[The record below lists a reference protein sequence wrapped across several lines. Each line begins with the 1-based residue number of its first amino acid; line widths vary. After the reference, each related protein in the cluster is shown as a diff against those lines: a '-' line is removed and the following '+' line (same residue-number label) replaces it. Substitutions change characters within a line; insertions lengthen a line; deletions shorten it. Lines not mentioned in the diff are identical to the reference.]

1 MQEGPDIA
9 AGRPVAGSVLPVVHI
24 IEDDEGL
31 RAALARL
38 LRAAGIASQ
47 IYPSARAFF
56 SQPWSDA
63 PGCLLID
70 VKLPDLDGLAFHEE
84 LKRHQVMLPA
94 IMMTGFGDIR
104 MSVRAMKAGAVD
116 FLAKPFPEQE
126 LLDAIANAL
135 ARDAERRALEEPVR
149 DLQKR
154 LASLTSRERQ
164 VFEFVVAGRL
174 NKQIAGDLGLS
185 EITVKIHRASVM
197 RKLRARSLAELVHM
211 AHQLSHWQLNS
222 A

>member
-1 MQEGPDIA
+1 MREGPDIA
-9 AGRPVAGSVLPVVHI
+9 ADSPAAGSNVPVVHI

-38 LRAAGIASQ
+38 LRAAGIATQ

-56 SQPWSDA
+56 NQPWSDA

-84 LKRHQVMLPA
+84 LKRHRIMLPA

-116 FLAKPFPEQE
+116 FLSKPFREKE
-126 LLDAIANAL
+126 LLDAIAAAL
-135 ARDAERRALEEPVR
+135 ARDADRRAMEEPVR
-149 DLQKR
+149 DLQAR
-154 LASLTSRERQ
+154 LATLSGRERQ
-164 VFEFVVAGRL
+164 VFELVVAGRL
-174 NKQIAGDLGLS
+174 NKQIAGDLCLS

-197 RKLRARSLAELVHM
+197 RKLRARSLAELVRM
-211 AHQLSHWQLNS
+211 AHQLSL
-222 A
+222 

>member
-1 MQEGPDIA
+1 MA
-9 AGRPVAGSVLPVVHI
+9 SSVLPVVHI

-47 IYPSARAFF
+47 VYPFARAFF

-84 LKRHQVMLPA
+84 LKRHRVMLPA

-116 FLAKPFPEQE
+116 FLAKPFQEQE
-126 LLDAIANAL
+126 LLDAIAAAL
-135 ARDAERRALEEPVR
+135 TRDAERRTLEEAVR
-149 DLQKR
+149 DLQGR
-154 LASLTSRERQ
+154 LASLTNRERQ

-185 EITVKIHRASVM
+185 EITVKIHRASAM
-197 RKLRARSLAELVHM
+197 RKLQARSLAELVHM
-211 AHQLSHWQLNS
+211 AHQLSHWRLDS

>member
-1 MQEGPDIA
+1 MTVSPLVIA
-9 AGRPVAGSVLPVVHI
+9 AAPIVHI
-24 IEDDEGL
+24 IEDDDGL
-31 RAALARL
+31 RGALARL

-47 IYPSARAFF
+47 VYPSARAFF
-56 SQPWSDA
+56 TKSWSDA

-84 LKRHQVMLPA
+84 LKRHRVMLPA

-116 FLAKPFPEQE
+116 FLTKPFPEQE
-126 LLDAIANAL
+126 LLDAIASAL
-135 ARDAERRALEEPVR
+135 ARDAERRTLEEQAR
-149 DLQKR
+149 DLRERQ
-154 LASLTSRERQ
+154 ASLTSRERQ
-164 VFEFVVAGRL
+164 VYEFVVAGRL

-197 RKLRARSLAELVHM
+197 RKLRARTLAELVYM
-211 AHQLSHWQLNS
+211 AHQLSHSQLES
-222 A
+222 S